1 MQTIFFTFQETNIFY
16 RLAEPSDSSTPSG
29 KVIFLL
35 HGAAFTSETWEKEIG
50 TIQTMAS
57 LGKFFKYFIQLFEH
71 PIPEYFVCLLF
82 EYFFQIKVLD

>member
-16 RLAEPSDSSTPSG
+16 RLAEPGDSSTPSG

-50 TIQTMAS
+50 TIQTLAS
-57 LGKFFKYFIQLFEH
+57 LGKFFHILFLTSNHQPIFINRQ
-71 PIPEYFVCLLF
+71 IFVLKFCVMIF
-82 EYFFQIKVLD
+82 